1 MDSGCSRHMTGDLS
15 QLVNVKE
22 FNGGYVSFAGGEFG
36 RITLKGTVQNGVLS
50 FENVNYVPELKHN
63 LLSIS
68 QICDRGNS
76 VHFTKKGCHVLKPG
90 IVIPEDWFLMTA
102 ERKGNAYVIDM
113 NKKPCEEITCLFSKI
128 SEHDGLLWHRR
139 LGHVNMK
146 NLNRL
151 AKGQL
156 VRDLPIKDFMLV
168 EKCVACAKGKAHRKP
183 HKSKPVPSTKAV
195 LELLHM
201 DLFGPVNVLSIG
213 KKAYCLVIVDD
224 YSRYTW
230 VYFLSHKNE
239 TAALVKQFITLAEN
253 QASTKV
259 KVIRSDNGT
268 EFKNV
273 TLDTFCSEKGIDRQ
287 FSAPRTPQQN
297 GVAERR
303 NRTLIEAARTM
314 LADSKLP
321 SFFWAEAVSTAC
333 YIQNH
338 ALVNKRHMKTPYEI
352 LEGHK
357 PSVSHFRIF
366 GCPCV
371 LLLMDSN
378 GKFEVKGDECYFVGY
393 AKGSAYRVYNKVT
406 RKVVESC
413 NIEWLEENATDARV
427 GPDWLYDYSALFK
440 SFNILSSDVSVAG
453 ESVPKQPLS
462 FEDTEDE
469 VQMDEIVKHHTVDP
483 PGMVF
488 TQHPTPTPVVNQSP
502 EGASTSDSA
511 MFPDPIPEDC
521 TVTSPVIHTTSAPDE
536 GECSNTTTEE
546 ETVPDLAI
554 PTSVQRNH
562 PIENVIGPVNAGIL
576 TRSQSG
582 TINTCLY
589 SSYLSQIEPKTIDIA
604 LQEPG
609 WVDAMHEELNQF
621 EKLGVWKLVKLPAG
635 KRKLGTRWVFR
646 NKQDSAG
653 VIVRNKAR
661 LVVQGFRQ
669 IEGLDY
675 DEVYAPVARLEAI
688 RIFLAYASYMGFT
701 VYQMDVKTAFL
712 YGDVKEEIFVEQP
725 PGFVHPDHPDYAYKL
740 DKALYGLH
748 QAPRAWYATLT
759 EHLLAHGYT
768 RGTIDQTLFIKRVG
782 NDQILVQ
789 IYVDDIIFGSTS
801 EDLCKEFEKVMKK
814 KFEMSAL
821 GEMTLFL
828 GLQVK
833 QSSQGI
839 LIHQGKYVDD
849 VLAKFKF
856 TDAKPA
862 ETPMAER
869 PLLTEDE
876 EGESVNQRQYRSMIG
891 SLMYLTAS
899 RPDIMFAVC
908 NCARYQANPKTS
920 HLIAVKRIFRYLKG
934 RPRFGLWYPRDS
946 NFDLFA
952 FSDSNFGG
960 TDSDRKSTS
969 AGCQFL
975 GDRLISWQCKKQQ
988 TVAISTA
995 EAEYVAA
1002 SASCSQVVWMQ
1013 HQLQD
1018 YGLTYLNTTIY
1029 CDNDAA
1035 IQIVRNPVF
1044 HSKTKHIDIKV
1055 HFIRDCFDRGLITLE
1070 QIDTDANA
1078 ADLFTKPVSSS
1089 KFRVLVDFLK
1099 MIRFTD

>member
-22 FNGGYVSFAGGEFG
+22 FNGGYVSFAGGESG

-90 IVIPEDWFLMTA
+90 IVIPEEWFLMTA

-113 NKKPCEEITCLFSKI
+113 NKTPCEEITCLFSKI

-168 EKCVACAKGKAHRKP
+168 EKCIACAKGKAHRKP
-183 HKSKPVPSTKAV
+183 HKTKPVPSTKAI

-201 DLFGPVNVLSIG
+201 DLFGPVNVLSIR

-268 EFKNV
+268 KFKNA
-273 TLDTFCSEKGIDRQ
+273 TLDIFCTDKGIDRQ

-406 RKVVESC
+406 KKVVESC

-453 ESVPKQPLS
+453 ESVPKHPLS
-462 FEDTEDE
+462 FEDAEDE
-469 VQMDEIVKHHTVDP
+469 AQTQENVKHHTIDP

-488 TQHPTPTPVVNQSP
+488 TQHPTPTPMVNRSSA
-502 EGASTSDSA
+502 GASISDSA

-521 TVTSPVIHTTSAPDE
+521 IVTSPVVHTTTAPDE
-536 GECSNTTTEE
+536 GESSNTTTEE
-546 ETVPDLAI
+546 EIVPDLAI

-562 PIENVIGPVNAGIL
+562 PIENVIGP
-576 TRSQSG
+576 
-582 TINTCLY
+582 
-589 SSYLSQIEPKTIDIA
+589 
-604 LQEPG
+604 EPG

-725 PGFVHPDHPDYAYKL
+725 PGFVHPDHPEYAYKL

-782 NDQILVQ
+782 RDQILVQ

-801 EDLCKEFEKVMKK
+801 EYLCKEFERVMKK

-920 HLIAVKRIFRYLKG
+920 HLTAVKRIFRYLKG